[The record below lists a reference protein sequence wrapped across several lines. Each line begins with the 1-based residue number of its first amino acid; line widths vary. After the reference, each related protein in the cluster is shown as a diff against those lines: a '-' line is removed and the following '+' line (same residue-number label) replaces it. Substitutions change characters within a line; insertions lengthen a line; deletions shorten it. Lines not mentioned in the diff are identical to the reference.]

1 MPLNIQT
8 ESRHAGDFLI
18 SEANGT
24 RSREQVVVAS
34 GAGALVPGT
43 LLGKVALGA
52 ATTTFAGTGN
62 GAITMDAT
70 TPVLAGAKPG
80 AYTATCVTA
89 AANGGTFRV
98 EDPDGYVLGEVA
110 VGGTFAADIKFVI
123 ADGATDFIVGDKFTI
138 TVAAG
143 SGKYVAY
150 ANAAL
155 NGSGAAAGILYAAVD
170 ATSADANAVIIA
182 RDAEVVEAYL
192 TGLDAAGTA
201 DLAALGI
208 IVR

>member
-1 MPLNIQT
+1 MNIQT

-34 GAGALVPGT
+34 GAGVLVPGT
-43 LLGKVALGA
+43 LLGKVTVGA
-52 ATTTFAGTGN
+52 ATTAFAGTGN
-62 GAITMDAT
+62 GAISMDAT
-70 TPVLAGAKPG
+70 TPVLAGAKAG
-80 AYTATCVTA
+80 DYTATCVTA

-98 EDPDGYVLGEVA
+98 QDPDGYVLGDVA
-110 VGGTFAADIKFVI
+110 VGATFANDIKFVI
-123 ADGATDFIVGDKFTI
+123 SDGATDFIVGDKFTI

-150 ANAAL
+150 ADAAL
-155 NGSGAAAGILYAAVD
+155 NGAGAAAGILYAKVD
-170 ATSADANAVIIA
+170 ATSADADAVIIA
-182 RDAEVVEAYL
+182 RDAEAVASYL

-201 DLAALGI
+201 DLAAIGI